1 MGVFDRAEKRIGAAV
16 DKVFARAFK
25 GDVQPVE
32 IAAGIQRELDS
43 EAKLLSRDKRLVP
56 NVFTV
61 SLSPHDYNRLFP
73 YTKTLNSEIIPELRA
88 HAAERSYVFN
98 GSIQIL
104 YMLEQS
110 LPTGQFRV
118 TSQAGAPAPDQ
129 APAPRPR
136 ASQQLV
142 LEVGGV
148 RHPLVPPG
156 LVIGRGS
163 NADLRV
169 NDPGVSRRHAMIS
182 VSGPLEN
189 RTIRIEDLGST
200 NGIVVDGS
208 RVQAAQLRDGSR
220 IEIGNTRM
228 LVHSPS
234 EA

>member
-73 YTKTLNSEIIPELRA
+73 YTKTLNAEIIPGLRE
-88 HAAERSYVFN
+88 HAAERSYVFS
-98 GSIQIL
+98 GPIQIL

-110 LPTGQFRV
+110 LPTGQFRIA
-118 TSQAGAPAPDQ
+118 SQAIASAPDQ
-129 APAPRPR
+129 PPAPRPR

-163 NADLRV
+163 SADLRV
-169 NDPGVSRRHAMIS
+169 NDPGVSR
-182 VSGPLEN
+182 PLEN

-208 RVQAAQLRDGSR
+208 RVQTAQLRDGSR

>member
-1 MGVFDRAEKRIGAAV
+1 MCSWD
-16 DKVFARAFK
+16 
-25 GDVQPVE
+25 
-32 IAAGIQRELDS
+32 L
-43 EAKLLSRDKRLVP
+43 
-56 NVFTV
+56 
-61 SLSPHDYNRLFP
+61 
-73 YTKTLNSEIIPELRA
+73 
-88 HAAERSYVFN
+88 
-98 GSIQIL
+98 
-104 YMLEQS
+104 
-110 LPTGQFRV
+110 
-118 TSQAGAPAPDQ
+118 
-129 APAPRPR
+129 
-136 ASQQLV
+136 
-142 LEVGGV
+142 VGGV